1 MSKDIE
7 ITYDSMLEKQMLS
20 SSDFRNHIEKIGF
33 TVVGAA
39 VPHSGVDTGALM
51 QSMGHRVESGV
62 DGLELVL
69 GSGAATG
76 VQEIWYAAPHL
87 SKQKSLISKPSNAK
101 SRKRRPHPTKPGPTL
116 PWTKALGSLMIP
128 FTIEPGGFPS

>member
-20 SSDFRNHIEKIGF
+20 SSDFRNHLEKIGF

-51 QSMGHRVESGV
+51 QSMGHRVHPRNTQPCHPLNFYLIQKRVMLLDRHGPVS
-62 DGLELVL
+62 DQIL
-69 GSGAATG
+69 
-76 VQEIWYAAPHL
+76 L
-87 SKQKSLISKPSNAK
+87 SMCFYF
-101 SRKRRPHPTKPGPTL
+101 L
-116 PWTKALGSLMIP
+116 P
-128 FTIEPGGFPS
+128 